1 MTLRRWLY
9 ARPGSSD
16 DSGAPLVRHPA
27 NGVRGVRAQMRRR
40 PERPYSK
47 RIVQNRPFLRQL
59 RTSASTTDQ
68 LSRNPGTLDLA
79 SAALDELK
87 ARPTGARRV
96 LKWPRQAIHPCS
108 KRTTQSGN
116 RGWRLLITRQ
126 AGCCTRPE
134 LLVSAGHS
142 LSGATNSRRK
152 LCCDALWGTSC
163 CSARQDRQQDGERHE
178 LEDGSRSFS
187 AFLTIPG
194 STRYDLVAPE
204 RNPIIGPCVGTLER
218 L

>member
-1 MTLRRWLY
+1 MTLRRSLY

-79 SAALDELK
+79 SAPWTSSR

-108 KRTTQSGN
+108 KRTTQSGKPSGK

-134 LLVSAGHS
+134 LLVCG
-142 LSGATNSRRK
+142 GAPRRIRTGDPI
-152 LCCDALWGTSC
+152 LTIDAPVVHNAMQHHTSPHN
-163 CSARQDRQQDGERHE
+163 RPGERCCRE
-178 LEDGSRSFS
+178 S
-187 AFLTIPG
+187 
-194 STRYDLVAPE
+194 
-204 RNPIIGPCVGTLER
+204 
-218 L
+218 

>member
-134 LLVSAGHS
+134 LLVCG
-142 LSGATNSRRK
+142 GAPRRIRTGDPI
-152 LCCDALWGTSC
+152 LTIDAPVVHEAMQPSPTHATAQVRGASEGWVVGRREVT
-163 CSARQDRQQDGERHE
+163 CSAVSGKSLARAPASWSRYKGRRH
-178 LEDGSRSFS
+178 R
-187 AFLTIPG
+187 PG
-194 STRYDLVAPE
+194 SL
-204 RNPIIGPCVGTLER
+204 
-218 L
+218 

>member
-1 MTLRRWLY
+1 MTLRRSLY

-87 ARPTGARRV
+87 GQTTR
-96 LKWPRQAIHPCS
+96 RQA
-108 KRTTQSGN
+108 
-116 RGWRLLITRQ
+116 RLEV
-126 AGCCTRPE
+126 A
-134 LLVSAGHS
+134 SAGDTPLLKTYNSVWQTFWQTWLAALDH
-142 LSGATNSRRK
+142 ATGWV
-152 LCCDALWGTSC
+152 LDPA
-163 CSARQDRQQDGERHE
+163 
-178 LEDGSRSFS
+178 
-187 AFLTIPG
+187 
-194 STRYDLVAPE
+194 
-204 RNPIIGPCVGTLER
+204 
-218 L
+218 